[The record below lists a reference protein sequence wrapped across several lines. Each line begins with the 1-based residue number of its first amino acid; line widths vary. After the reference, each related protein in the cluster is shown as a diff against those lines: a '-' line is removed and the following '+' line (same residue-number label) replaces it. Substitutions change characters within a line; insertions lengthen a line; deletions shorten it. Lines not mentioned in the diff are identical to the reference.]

1 MEQKPKK
8 AAWVLLEDQV
18 VVECPYCGR
27 TLLTAKYGRMEKL
40 LNYQGAVPAKICKKC
55 SKVMDLEDASLDQL
69 PLPKRKLQG
78 FEVDDF
84 SVQFSGTCAD
94 CQKKRK

>member
-1 MEQKPKK
+1 MEQMPKK

-40 LNYQGAVPAKICKKC
+40 LNYQGPVPAKICKNC
-55 SKVMDLEDASLDQL
+55 SKVVLLKVSSQL
-69 PLPKRKLQG
+69 RTQIQAKIDGLAVPSKHGSRLG
-78 FEVDDF
+78 
-84 SVQFSGTCAD
+84 
-94 CQKKRK
+94 